1 MTVLLLGVN
10 HETAPVAIRE
20 QLAISAEHTPAV
32 LQQLSPL
39 VGEVAVVSTCNR
51 TEFYATNPEVAAT
64 VLTSF
69 FYEISQAAPGSLED
83 ALYLREGQGAA
94 EHLMRVACGLDS
106 MILGEPQILG
116 QVRDAWKFAREAGAM
131 GPVLDALFRA
141 ALNVGKEARSNTAIS
156 RGAVSVSH
164 AAVEF
169 ARERLGGLT
178 GKSILVIG
186 AGETGALVARNLRSH
201 GAGQIVIANRGYE
214 RSSELA
220 GMLGVQAVRFERL
233 VQCLSVVDIVI
244 SCTGAPHTVVSC
256 EMLQTALNRRKGR
269 TLFAIDIA
277 MPRDIAPGAG
287 NLAGLSLHDLDDLHS
302 RIAIND
308 EARREAAL
316 AVSKLVDTQVSE
328 FLAWHAG
335 HVAGGTIRALRE
347 QAESVRLREL
357 ERSLRK
363 MPDLSDRER
372 ELVDILTKSIVNKIL
387 HQPLREVRDPDL
399 GTANAA
405 SLRRLFGLGDERP
418 LGDTF
423 LPDDIDED
431 RGRSA
436 AD

>member
-20 QLAISAEHTPAV
+20 QLAISAGQTPAV
-32 LQQLSPL
+32 LQRLSPV

-51 TEFYATNPEVAAT
+51 TEFYATNPDIAT
-64 VLTSF
+64 TALTAF
-69 FYEISQAAPGSLED
+69 FYEISQAEPGSLED
-83 ALYLREGQGAA
+83 ALYLREGQDAA

-116 QVRDAWKFAREAGAM
+116 QVRDAWKTAREAGTM
-131 GPVLDALFRA
+131 GAVLDALFRA

-186 AGETGALVARNLRSH
+186 AGDTGALVARNLRSH
-201 GAGQIVIANRGYE
+201 GAGQIVITNRGYE
-214 RSSELA
+214 RSTELA

-256 EMLQTALNRRKGR
+256 EMLESALSRRRGR

-308 EARREAAL
+308 ETRREAAL
-316 AVSKLVDTQVSE
+316 DVGKLVDAQIAE

-347 QAESVRLREL
+347 QAEAVRLKEL

-363 MPDLSDRER
+363 MPDLTERER
-372 ELVDILTKSIVNKIL
+372 DLVDILTKSIVNKIL

-399 GTANAA
+399 GAANAA
-405 SLRRLFGLGDERP
+405 SLRRLFGLSDEHPLAGD
-418 LGDTF
+418 F
-423 LPDDIDED
+423 LPAEPGESGH
-431 RGRSA
+431 RA

>member
-20 QLAISAEHTPAV
+20 QLAISAGQTPAV
-32 LQQLSPL
+32 LQRLSPV
-39 VGEVAVVSTCNR
+39 VGEVAIVSTCNR
-51 TEFYATNPEVAAT
+51 TEFYATNPDIAAPA
-64 VLTSF
+64 LTAF
-69 FYEISQAAPGSLED
+69 FYEISQAEPGSLED
-83 ALYLREGQGAA
+83 AIYLREGQDAA

-116 QVRDAWKFAREAGAM
+116 QVRDAWKAAREAGTLGA
-131 GPVLDALFRA
+131 VLDALFRA

-169 ARERLGGLT
+169 ARERLGGLA

-186 AGETGALVARNLRSH
+186 AGDTGALVARNLRSH
-201 GAGQIVIANRGYE
+201 GAGQIIIANRGYE
-214 RSSELA
+214 RSTELA

-256 EMLQTALNRRKGR
+256 ETLETALSRRRGR
-269 TLFAIDIA
+269 PLFAIDIA

-287 NLAGLSLHDLDDLHS
+287 NLTGLSLHDLDDLHS
-302 RIAIND
+302 RIAVND

-316 AVSKLVDTQVSE
+316 DVGKLVDAQIAE

-335 HVAGGTIRALRE
+335 HVAGGTIRALRK
-347 QAESVRLREL
+347 QAEAVRLKEL

-363 MPDLSDRER
+363 MPDLTERER
-372 ELVDILTKSIVNKIL
+372 DLVGILTKSIVNKIL

-405 SLRRLFGLGDERP
+405 SLRRLFGLSDEHPLAGD
-418 LGDTF
+418 L
-423 LPDDIDED
+423 LPSEPDESGH
-431 RGRSA
+431 RA

>member
-10 HETAPVAIRE
+10 HDTAPVAIRE
-20 QLAISAEHTPAV
+20 QLAISAGQTPAV
-32 LQQLSPL
+32 LQRLSPV

-51 TEFYATNPEVAAT
+51 TEFYATHPDIAANA
-64 VLTSF
+64 LTAF
-69 FYEISQAAPGSLED
+69 FYEISQAEPGSLED
-83 ALYLREGQGAA
+83 ALYLREGQDAA

-116 QVRDAWKFAREAGAM
+116 QVRDAWKTAREAGTM
-131 GPVLDALFRA
+131 GAVLDALFRA

-186 AGETGALVARNLRSH
+186 AGDTGALVARNLRSH

-214 RSSELA
+214 RSTELA
-220 GMLGVQAVRFERL
+220 GMLGVRAVRFERL

-256 EMLQTALNRRKGR
+256 EMLETALGRRRGR

-287 NLAGLSLHDLDDLHS
+287 DLAGLSLHDLDDLHS
-302 RIAIND
+302 RIAVND
-308 EARREAAL
+308 ETRREAAL
-316 AVSKLVDTQVSE
+316 DVGKLVDAQIAE

-347 QAESVRLREL
+347 QAEAVRLKEL
-357 ERSLRK
+357 ERSLRR
-363 MPDLSDRER
+363 MPDLTERER
-372 ELVDILTKSIVNKIL
+372 DLVAILTKSIVNKIL

-405 SLRRLFGLGDERP
+405 SLRRLFGLSDEFPLAGD
-418 LGDTF
+418 F
-423 LPDDIDED
+423 LPAEPDESGH
-431 RGRSA
+431 RA

>member
-20 QLAISAEHTPAV
+20 RLAISSDQTPAT
-32 LQQLSPL
+32 LQRLSPL
-39 VGEVAVVSTCNR
+39 IGEVAVVSTCNR
-51 TEFYATNPEVAAT
+51 TEFYAVDPQRAAP
-64 VLTSF
+64 VLTAL
-69 FYEISQAAPGSLED
+69 FYEISQAAPGSLDD
-83 ALYLREGQGAA
+83 ALYLREGQDAA

-116 QVRDAWKFAREAGAM
+116 QVRDALQWARDAGTL

-141 ALNVGKEARSNTAIS
+141 ALNVGKEARSSTDIS

-169 ARERLGGLT
+169 ARERLGGLN

-186 AGETGALVARNLRSH
+186 AGDTGALVARNLRSH
-201 GAGQIVIANRGYE
+201 GAGQIMIANRGYE
-214 RSSELA
+214 RSAELA

-233 VQCLSVVDIVI
+233 MQSLSVVDIVI
-244 SCTGAPHTVVSC
+244 SCTGAPHTVVSRETL
-256 EMLQTALNRRKGR
+256 EMALARRPGR
-269 TLFAIDIA
+269 KLMVMDIA
-277 MPRDIAPGAG
+277 MPRDIAPDAAD
-287 NLAGLSLHDLDDLHS
+287 LAGLSLYDLDDLNT

-316 AVSKLVDTQVSE
+316 AVSRMVDHHVGE
-328 FLAWHAG
+328 FLAWQSG
-335 HVAGGTIRALRE
+335 HMAGGTIRALRE
-347 QAESVRLREL
+347 QAESVRSSEL

-363 MPDLSDRER
+363 MPDLTDRER

-387 HQPLREVRDPDL
+387 HTPFQEVRDPDL
-399 GTANAA
+399 GASNAA
-405 SLRRLFGLGDERP
+405 SLRRLFGLESE
-418 LGDTF
+418 F
-423 LPDDIDED
+423 LPAPVDAN
-431 RGRSA
+431 GVPA

>member
-20 QLAISAEHTPAV
+20 QLAISADQTPAV
-32 LQQLSPL
+32 LQRLSPL
-39 VGEVAVVSTCNR
+39 VGEIAVVSTCNR
-51 TEFYATNPEVAAT
+51 TEFYATNPDIAGRTLAA
-64 VLTSF
+64 F
-69 FYEISQAAPGSLED
+69 FYEVSQAEPGSLED
-83 ALYLREGQGAA
+83 ALYLREGQDAA

-116 QVRDAWKFAREAGAM
+116 QVRDAWKTAREAGTM
-131 GPVLDALFRA
+131 GAVLDALFRA
-141 ALNVGKEARSNTAIS
+141 AMNVGKEARSKTAIS

-201 GAGQIVIANRGYE
+201 GAGQIMIANRGYE
-214 RSSELA
+214 RSTELA

-233 VQCLSVVDIVI
+233 IQCLSVVDIVI
-244 SCTGAPHTVVSC
+244 SCTGAPHTVVSR
-256 EMLQTALNRRKGR
+256 EMLETALSRRRGR
-269 TLFAIDIA
+269 TLFAFDIA

-287 NLAGLSLHDLDDLHS
+287 ELDGLSLYDLDDLHS

-316 AVSKLVDTQVSE
+316 AVGKLVDTQISE

-335 HVAGGTIRALRE
+335 HIAGGTIRALRE
-347 QAESVRLREL
+347 QAEAVRLKEL
-357 ERSLRK
+357 ERSLRR
-363 MPDLSDRER
+363 MPDLTDRER
-372 ELVDILTKSIVNKIL
+372 ELIDVLTKSIVNKIL
-387 HQPLREVRDPDL
+387 HQPFQEIRDPDL

-405 SLRRLFGLGDERP
+405 SLRRLFGLSDEP
-418 LGDTF
+418 LLADAYPPGE
-423 LPDDIDED
+423 PDES
-431 RGRSA
+431 RRSA